1 MPLPLRACPREGDD
15 AGSSYRAAELGGSE
29 GSDGGSI
36 SINQILSLKERF
48 DRADTDGGGSLDEHE
63 FMEAFGCIINKDG
76 SMTGSKR
83 PLVFSQ
89 CMRSGS
95 TSPPSTGYL
104 WFAVV
109 VASHP
114 GSPSLD
120 TLVWCFGVLWC
131 AQMSRSRDSSCR
143 SMQTRTAASTG
154 SICLATA
161 TCADSVA
168 SWLAFLFTGRV
179 LTLPR

>member
-15 AGSSYRAAELGGSE
+15 AGSSNRAAELGGSE

-104 WFAVV
+104 SFARRGK
-109 VASHP
+109 SP
-114 GSPSLD
+114 GLALTRHARLVFWCSL
-120 TLVWCFGVLWC
+120 
-131 AQMSRSRDSSCR
+131 M
-143 SMQTRTAASTG
+143 
-154 SICLATA
+154 
-161 TCADSVA
+161 CADEQIKR
-168 SWLAFLFTGRV
+168 LFMQIDANSDGGIDWFD
-179 LTLPR
+179 LPCDCHLC

>member
-104 WFAVV
+104 SFAL
-109 VASHP
+109 
-114 GSPSLD
+114 PSLWQV
-120 TLVWCFGVLWC
+120 TRARPHSTRSFGVLV
-131 AQMSRSRDSSCR
+131 SFGVRR
-143 SMQTRTAASTG
+143 
-154 SICLATA
+154 
-161 TCADSVA
+161 
-168 SWLAFLFTGRV
+168 
-179 LTLPR
+179 